1 LTKNQTSVSIKCLNF
16 QSRRSFMFQLLAR
29 LGERSAKR
37 PWRVL
42 ITFILSIVLLGGVAG
57 AVGAG
62 FTTEVRIGN
71 TDSQQAT
78 DLLVSE
84 FPQAAG
90 DTATLVFY
98 ADTEAGVTDPD
109 VQARLIETFE
119 EIAEQEDVDSVTPLQ
134 VSGDKTTGFVNVVF
148 DKPAADLS
156 ASHLERLEL
165 SVEQVHELDVETSMR
180 GPVVDRWRDREPP
193 IGEFLGIL
201 AAFVLITLLFRSFT
215 ATMVTIG
222 AALIGLILG
231 NSVLAVVSG
240 FTDIPS
246 VAPTIAIML
255 GLGAGIDYALFMVA
269 RYRARLRAGDDRVTA
284 AANAN
289 GSTGK
294 SIITAGAIVVV
305 SILGLYVTGIDVIG
319 RMGLAAAIVVAVT
332 AITAVTLVPAFLK
345 MAGRRVLPRKER
357 KQEQAV
363 EVSEAAEGERSR
375 KIASSVAK
383 RPWIWTTAST
393 LLLLFAASP
402 ALNLQLGQPDDG
414 NRPVGDTMRVAY
426 DRLDE
431 GFGVGFNGPLLV
443 AIDLNTT
450 NADDLIPQ
458 LTEELNAL
466 DGVAAVGQAQ
476 LSDDGDVAVL
486 TVIPE
491 SAPQDK
497 ETSELVAEIRSN
509 VIPQTTEGTDA
520 TAYVGGQTATFDDLA
535 TKVSDS
541 LVLLVLVVVGLSLLL
556 LTYFF
561 RSILL
566 PIASAFMNLLSI
578 GADYGVV
585 TLAFQTEWGAA
596 LLGVDQQPVVSFV
609 PMLMFAILFGL
620 SMDYNVFLISAV
632 REAKDAGDS
641 ARAALIR
648 GVGKTASLISVAGAI
663 MALVFLGFMITT
675 ETEVKMIGLGLAV
688 AVIVDVTIVRLILAP
703 ALITLLGER
712 AWWLPKWLD
721 KRLGI
726 QPAMSH

>member
-98 ADTEAGVTDPD
+98 ADTEVGVTDPD
-109 VQARLIETFE
+109 VQALLIETFE

-134 VSGDKTTGFVNVVF
+134 VSEDKATGFVNVVF

-165 SVEQVHELDVETSMR
+165 SVEQVHEIDVETSMR

-215 ATMVTIG
+215 ATVVTIG
-222 AALIGLILG
+222 AALIGLVLG

-450 NADDLIPQ
+450 NGDDLIPE

-497 ETSELVAEIRSN
+497 ETSDLVAEIRSN

-520 TAYVGGQTATFDDLA
+520 NAYVGGQTATFDDLA

-578 GADYGVV
+578 GAAYGVV

-721 KRLGI
+721 KRLGK
-726 QPAMSH
+726 QPAMTH

>member
-1 LTKNQTSVSIKCLNF
+1 LTKNQTFVSIKCLNF
-16 QSRRSFMFQLLAR
+16 QSRRSSMFHLLAR

-119 EIAEQEDVDSVTPLQ
+119 EIADQEDVDSVTPLQ
-134 VSGDKTTGFVNVVF
+134 VSEDKSTGFVNVVF

-165 SVEQVHELDVETSMR
+165 SVEQVQEVDVETSMR

-201 AAFVLITLLFRSFT
+201 AAFVLITMLFRSFT

-222 AALIGLILG
+222 AALLGLILG

-357 KQEQAV
+357 KQEQAL
-363 EVSEAAEGERSR
+363 EVSEAGEGERSR

-383 RPWIWTTAST
+383 RPWLWTTAST

-414 NRPVGDTMRVAY
+414 NRPVGDTMRIAY

-443 AIDLNTT
+443 AVDLNTT
-450 NADDLIPQ
+450 NSDDLIPQ
-458 LTEELNAL
+458 LTEELSAL
-466 DGVAAVGQAQ
+466 DGVAVVGQAQ

-497 ETSELVAEIRSN
+497 ETSDLVAQIRSD
-509 VIPQTTEGTDA
+509 VIPQTIEGTDA
-520 TAYVGGQTATFDDLA
+520 NAYVGGQTATFDDLA

-578 GADYGVV
+578 GAAYGVV

-721 KRLGI
+721 QRLGK
-726 QPAMSH
+726 QPAMTH

>member
-1 LTKNQTSVSIKCLNF
+1 
-16 QSRRSFMFQLLAR
+16 MFQLLAR

-90 DTATLVFY
+90 DTATLVFHV
-98 ADTEAGVTDPD
+98 DTDAGVTDPD
-109 VQARLIETFE
+109 IQARLIETFE
-119 EIAEQEDVDSVTPLQ
+119 EIADQEDVDSVTPLQ
-134 VSGDKTTGFVNVVF
+134 VSEDKSTGFVNVIF
-148 DKPAADLS
+148 DKPAAELS

-201 AAFVLITLLFRSFT
+201 AAFVLITMLFRSFT

-332 AITAVTLVPAFLK
+332 AITAVTLVPALLK

-357 KQEQAV
+357 KQEQAL
-363 EVSEAAEGERSR
+363 EVSEAGEGERSR
-375 KIASSVAK
+375 KIASAVAK
-383 RPWIWTTAST
+383 RPWLWTTAST

-414 NRPVGDTMRVAY
+414 NRPVGDTMRIAY

-443 AIDLNTT
+443 AVDLNTT
-450 NADDLIPQ
+450 NSDDLIPQ
-458 LTEELNAL
+458 LTKELSAL
-466 DGVAAVGQAQ
+466 DGVAVVGQAQ
-476 LSDDGDVAVL
+476 LSEDGDVAVL

-497 ETSELVAEIRSN
+497 ETSDLVAQIRSD
-509 VIPQTTEGTDA
+509 VIPQTIEGTDA
-520 TAYVGGQTATFDDLA
+520 NAYVGGQTATFDDLA

-578 GADYGVV
+578 GAAYGVV

-596 LLGVDQQPVVSFV
+596 ILGVDQQPVVSFV

-721 KRLGI
+721 KRLGK
-726 QPAMSH
+726 QPAMTH

>member
-1 LTKNQTSVSIKCLNF
+1 
-16 QSRRSFMFQLLAR
+16 MFQLLAR

-90 DTATLVFY
+90 DTATLVFH
-98 ADTEAGVTDPD
+98 ADTDAGVTDPH
-109 VQARLIETFE
+109 VQARLVETFE
-119 EIAEQEDVDSVTPLQ
+119 EIADQEDVNSVTPLQ
-134 VSGDKTTGFVNVVF
+134 VSEDKTTGFVNVVF

-201 AAFVLITLLFRSFT
+201 AAFVLITMLFRSFT

-269 RYRARLRAGDDRVTA
+269 RYRTRLRAGDDRVTA

-332 AITAVTLVPAFLK
+332 AITAVTLVPALLK

-357 KQEQAV
+357 KQEQAL
-363 EVSEAAEGERSR
+363 EVSEAGEGERSR

-383 RPWIWTTAST
+383 RPWLWTTAST

-414 NRPVGDTMRVAY
+414 NRPAGDTMRIAY

-431 GFGVGFNGPLLV
+431 GFGVGFNGPLMV
-443 AIDLNTT
+443 AIDLNSTA
-450 NADDLIPQ
+450 ADDLIPK
-458 LTEELNAL
+458 LTKELSAL
-466 DGVAAVGQAQ
+466 DGVAAVSPAQ

-491 SAPQDK
+491 TAPQDK
-497 ETSELVAEIRSN
+497 ETSDLVAEIRGT
-509 VIPQTTEGTDA
+509 VIPQAVEGTDA
-520 TAYVGGQTATFDDLA
+520 NAYVGGQTATFDDLA

-578 GADYGVV
+578 GAAYGVV
-585 TLAFQTEWGAA
+585 TLAFQTQWGAA

-721 KRLGI
+721 KRLGK
-726 QPAMSH
+726 QPAMTH

>member
-1 LTKNQTSVSIKCLNF
+1 MSY
-16 QSRRSFMFQLLAR
+16 LLAR

-42 ITFILSIVLLGGVAG
+42 VTFILSIVLLGGVAG

-62 FTTEVRIGN
+62 FTNEVRLGN
-71 TDSQQAT
+71 TDSQKAT
-78 DLLVSE
+78 DLLSSE

-98 ADTEAGVTDPD
+98 SATDAGVTDAD
-109 VQARLIETFE
+109 VQARLLATFE
-119 EIAEQEDVDSVTPLQ
+119 EIADQQDVNTVTPLQ
-134 VSGDKTTGFVNVVF
+134 VSEDKSTGFVNVVF
-148 DKPAADLS
+148 DKPAAELS
-156 ASHLERLEL
+156 ADHLNRLEVA
-165 SVEQVHELDVETSMR
+165 VEQVAELDVETSMR

-193 IGEFLGIL
+193 VGEFLGIF
-201 AAFVLITLLFRSFT
+201 AALILITLLFRSFT
-215 ATMVTIG
+215 ATMVTIV

-255 GLGAGIDYALFMVA
+255 GLGAGIDYALFMVS
-269 RYRARLRAGDDRVTA
+269 RFRARLRAGDDPITA
-284 AANAN
+284 AANSN
-289 GSTGK
+289 SSTGK

-345 MAGRRVLPRKER
+345 IAGRRVLPKAER
-357 KQEQAV
+357 KQEKLASDV
-363 EVSEAAEGERSR
+363 ESNQGSRSR
-375 KIASSVAK
+375 KIATSVSK
-383 RPWIWTTAST
+383 RPWIWATAST
-393 LLLLFAASP
+393 LLLLFVASP
-402 ALNLQLGQPDDG
+402 AMNLQLGQPDDG

-431 GFGVGFNGPLLV
+431 GFGAGFNGPLLI
-443 AIDLNTT
+443 AIDLQSTD
-450 NADDLIPQ
+450 ADELIPQ
-458 LTEELNAL
+458 LTDDLNAL

-476 LSDDGDVAVL
+476 FSDGGDVAVL
-486 TVIPE
+486 TVIPDT
-491 SAPQDK
+491 APQSSK
-497 ETSELVAEIRSN
+497 TSDLVAEIRSD
-509 VIPQTTEGTDA
+509 VIPAVVDGTDA
-520 TAYVGGQTATFDDLA
+520 NAYVGGQTATFDDLA

-561 RSILL
+561 RSIAL

-578 GADYGVV
+578 AAAYGVV
-585 TLAFQTEWGAA
+585 TLAFQTEQGAS

-632 REAKDAGDS
+632 REAKDAGES
-641 ARAALIR
+641 AKKALIQ

-703 ALITLLGER
+703 ALITLLGES

-721 KRLGI
+721 KRLGK
-726 QPAMSH
+726 QPAMTH

>member
-1 LTKNQTSVSIKCLNF
+1 
-16 QSRRSFMFQLLAR
+16 MFHLLAR

-90 DTATLVFY
+90 DTATLVFHV
-98 ADTEAGVTDPD
+98 DTDAGVTDPD
-109 VQARLIETFE
+109 IQARLIETFE
-119 EIAEQEDVDSVTPLQ
+119 EIADQEDVDSVTPLQ
-134 VSGDKTTGFVNVVF
+134 VSEDKSTGFVNVIF
-148 DKPAADLS
+148 DKPAAELS

-201 AAFVLITLLFRSFT
+201 AAFVLITMLFRSFT

-332 AITAVTLVPAFLK
+332 AITAVTLVPALLK

-357 KQEQAV
+357 KQEQAL
-363 EVSEAAEGERSR
+363 EVSEAGEGERSR
-375 KIASSVAK
+375 KIASAVAK
-383 RPWIWTTAST
+383 RPWLWTTAST

-414 NRPVGDTMRVAY
+414 NRPVGDTMRIAY

-443 AIDLNTT
+443 AVDLNTT
-450 NADDLIPQ
+450 NSDDLIPQ
-458 LTEELNAL
+458 LTKELSAL
-466 DGVAAVGQAQ
+466 DGVAVVGQAQ
-476 LSDDGDVAVL
+476 LSEDGDVAVL

-497 ETSELVAEIRSN
+497 ETSDLVAQIRSD
-509 VIPQTTEGTDA
+509 VIPQTIEGTDA
-520 TAYVGGQTATFDDLA
+520 NAYVGGQTATFDDLA

-578 GADYGVV
+578 GAAYGVV

-596 LLGVDQQPVVSFV
+596 ILGVDQQPVVSFV

-721 KRLGI
+721 KRLGK
-726 QPAMSH
+726 QPAMTH